1 MDDNSTKMKWM
12 STSQVAQRL
21 GVSRMEVVRKI
32 KRGELSAH
40 KVGRSYMIKEGSL
53 PGIHRSITESEKK
66 NVEQAVEQVIQQYG
80 DVIRRLGH
88 E

>member
-1 MDDNSTKMKWM
+1 
-12 STSQVAQRL
+12 
-21 GVSRMEVVRKI
+21 MEVVRKI
-32 KRGELSAH
+32 KRGELLAH

-53 PGIHRSITESEKK
+53 PGIHRPITESEKK
-66 NVEQAVEQVIQQYG
+66 NVEKAVERVIRQYG